1 VVGQSEGALLP
12 MTAHG
17 MHVMTPGGH
26 VDAVYNHTNR
36 WKPRVQEA
44 SVGPTPEQ
52 GKAGRTPAAA
62 PIIVQVRACLSAV
75 NRSLPRHTP
84 WPSWQTVDESSG
96 PSPIPSSVPCGGCI
110 LRFLISAQLRQHLR
124 RRHMT
129 TACRLRAW
137 GCGSAPSC

>member
-1 VVGQSEGALLP
+1 MVGQSEGTLLP

-44 SVGPTPEQ
+44 SMGPTPVQ

-62 PIIVQVRACLSAV
+62 PIIVQVRAVSALSIA
-75 NRSLPRHTP
+75 LPSHP
-84 WPSWQTVDESSG
+84 VADL
-96 PSPIPSSVPCGGCI
+96 PCGWLWQRTLC
-110 LRFLISAQLRQHLR
+110 QVNLR
-124 RRHMT
+124 RAES
-129 TACRLRAW
+129 TA
-137 GCGSAPSC
+137 GSLV